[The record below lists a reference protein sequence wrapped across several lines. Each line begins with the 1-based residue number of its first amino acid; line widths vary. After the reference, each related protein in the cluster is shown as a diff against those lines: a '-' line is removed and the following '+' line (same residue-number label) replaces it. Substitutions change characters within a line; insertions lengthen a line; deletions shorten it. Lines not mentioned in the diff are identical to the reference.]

1 MSFNIFSRHLFVSF
15 LIITLNFC
23 NLQAFENKILFKIDN
38 EIITTIDIYHEV
50 KFLKI
55 FNPQINEL
63 NDDEQL
69 IVSKNSIIRDK
80 IKKTEILNFV
90 EEIKVED
97 KFLMNL
103 VKGKYSQ
110 IEFSSMVNFENYL
123 KENDLNDKLIKEKFA
138 IELIWNDL
146 VFQKYNSKISIDK
159 KKIKSEILN
168 KPKKNLRELSISEII
183 FNVSKKSEF
192 EKKYRQV
199 LKDIELT
206 GFKNAALI
214 HSVSDSA
221 SVGGYIGWIKE
232 DNLNEKIR
240 KRISDL
246 KKGEFSKPILTSSGF
261 LIIKVEDEKK
271 YEIDFNLD
279 NEINNLIQ
287 FKTNEQL
294 NQFSRLYFNKI
305 KKNVIFNEL

>member
-1 MSFNIFSRHLFVSF
+1 MNSNIFLKCLLISF
-15 LIITLNFC
+15 LLIFFNF
-23 NLQAFENKILFKIDN
+23 LKIQALENKILFKIDN
-38 EIITTIDIYHEV
+38 EIITTVDIYHEV

-55 FNPQINEL
+55 FNPQINNLSDE
-63 NDDEQL
+63 EQL

-90 EEIKVED
+90 EEIKVEE

-103 VKGKYSQ
+103 LKSKYSKVN
-110 IEFSSMVNFENYL
+110 IDTMKNFENYL
-123 KENDLNDKLIKEKFA
+123 EESNLNVDLIKEKFA

-168 KPKKNLRELSISEII
+168 KPKKNLRELSISEIV

-192 EKKYRQV
+192 EKKYEQI
-199 LKDIELT
+199 LKDIEYT

-271 YEIDFNLD
+271 YEIDFNID
-279 NEINNLIQ
+279 NEINNLIE

-294 NQFSRLYFNKI
+294 NQFSRLYFNKV
-305 KKNVIFNEL
+305 KKNIIFNEL

>member
-1 MSFNIFSRHLFVSF
+1 MRSNIFSKHSFVSL
-15 LIITLNFC
+15 LILAFNFC

-38 EIITTIDIYHEV
+38 QIITTIDIYHEV

-63 NDDEQL
+63 NNDEQL
-69 IVSKNSIIRDK
+69 VVSKNSIIRDK
-80 IKKTEILNFV
+80 VKKTEILNFV

-97 KFLMNL
+97 KFLLNL
-103 VKGKYSQ
+103 LKTKYSQ

-123 KENDLNDKLIKEKFA
+123 KENDLNVKLIKEKFA

-168 KPKKNLRELSISEII
+168 KPKKNLRELSISEIV

-192 EKKYRQV
+192 EKKYEQI

-221 SVGGYIGWIKE
+221 SIGGYIGWIRE
-232 DNLNEKIR
+232 DNLNENIR
-240 KRISDL
+240 KKISNL
-246 KKGEFSKPILTSSGF
+246 KKGEFSKPILASSGF
-261 LIIKVEDEKK
+261 LIIKVEDEKR

-279 NEINNLIQ
+279 KEITNLIQ

-294 NQFSRLYFNKI
+294 NQFSRLYFNKV

>member
-1 MSFNIFSRHLFVSF
+1 MNSNIFSKHLFVSF
-15 LIITLNFC
+15 LILTFNFC

-63 NDDEQL
+63 NNDEQL
-69 IVSKNSIIRDK
+69 VVSKNSIIRDK

-103 VKGKYSQ
+103 LKSKYSQ
-110 IEFSSMVNFENYL
+110 IEFSSIVNFENYL
-123 KENDLNDKLIKEKFA
+123 KENDLNVNLVKEKFA

-146 VFQKYNSKISIDK
+146 IFQKYNSKILIDK
-159 KKIKSEILN
+159 KKIKSEILS

-183 FNVSKKSEF
+183 FSISKKSEF

-214 HSVSDSA
+214 HSISDSA

-232 DNLNEKIR
+232 DNLNKKIR

-279 NEINNLIQ
+279 NEISNLIE

-294 NQFSRLYFNKI
+294 NQFSRLYFNKV
-305 KKNVIFNEL
+305 KKNIIFNEL

>member
-1 MSFNIFSRHLFVSF
+1 MSSNIFSKPFIVLF
-15 LIITLNFC
+15 LILTFNFC

-63 NDDEQL
+63 NNDEQL

-90 EEIKVED
+90 KEIKVEE
-97 KFLMNL
+97 KYLMSL
-103 VKGKYSQ
+103 LKSKYSK
-110 IEFSSMVNFENYL
+110 IEFDSMVNFENYL
-123 KENDLNDKLIKEKFA
+123 KENDLNVKLIKEKFA

-146 VFQKYNSKISIDK
+146 VFQKYSSKISIDK

-192 EKKYRQV
+192 EKKYEQI
-199 LKDIELT
+199 LNDIELT

-221 SVGGYIGWIKE
+221 SIGGYIGWIKE
-232 DNLNEKIR
+232 DNLNERIR
-240 KRISDL
+240 EKISDL

-279 NEINNLIQ
+279 NEISNLIQ

-294 NQFSRLYFNKI
+294 NQFSRLYFNKV

>member
-1 MSFNIFSRHLFVSF
+1 MSSDILSKYLFVFF
-15 LIITLNFC
+15 LTLTFNFC
-23 NLQAFENKILFKIDN
+23 NLQAFENKILLKIDN
-38 EIITTIDIYHEV
+38 EIITTIDIYHEL

-55 FNPQINEL
+55 FNPRINEL
-63 NDDEQL
+63 NNDEQL
-69 IVSKNSIIRDK
+69 IISKNSIIRDK

-110 IEFSSMVNFENYL
+110 IEFSSMLNFENYL
-123 KENDLNDKLIKEKFA
+123 KKNDLNVNFVKEKFA

-146 VFQKYNSKISIDK
+146 VVQKYNSKISIDK

-168 KPKKNLRELSISEII
+168 KSKKNLRELSVSEII

-192 EKKYRQV
+192 KKKYEQI

-206 GFKNAALI
+206 GFKNAALT

-240 KRISDL
+240 KRILDL
-246 KKGEFSKPILTSSGF
+246 KRGEFSKPILTSSGF

-271 YEIDFNLD
+271 YEIDSNLD

-287 FKTNEQL
+287 FKTREQL
-294 NQFSRLYFNKI
+294 NQFSRLYFNKV

>member
-1 MSFNIFSRHLFVSF
+1 MSSNIFLKHLFVSL
-15 LIITLNFC
+15 LILTFNFC

-38 EIITTIDIYHEV
+38 EIITTIDIYHEL
-50 KFLKI
+50 KFLKT

-63 NDDEQL
+63 NNGEQL
-69 IVSKNSIIRDK
+69 VVSKNSIIRDK

-90 EEIKVED
+90 EEVKVED
-97 KFLMNL
+97 KFIMNL
-103 VKGKYSQ
+103 LKDKYSQ

-159 KKIKSEILN
+159 QKIKSEILN

-192 EKKYRQV
+192 EKKYEQI

-214 HSVSDSA
+214 HSVSDTA
-221 SVGGYIGWIKE
+221 SIGGYIGWIKE

-246 KKGEFSKPILTSSGF
+246 EKGEFSEPILTSSGF

-271 YEIDFNLD
+271 YEVDFNLD